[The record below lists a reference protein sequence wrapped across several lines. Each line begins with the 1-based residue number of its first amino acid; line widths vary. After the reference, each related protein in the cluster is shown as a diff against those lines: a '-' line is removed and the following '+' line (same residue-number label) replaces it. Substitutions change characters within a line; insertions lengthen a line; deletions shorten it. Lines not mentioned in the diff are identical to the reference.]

1 METKKHS
8 SSLPAG
14 TRRGRTKTT
23 QRSRWLGLLV
33 MLALLVGSGTAFGQ
47 NPADF
52 DLNAQSNVSGS
63 TILTRWSNWV
73 RSYKYSGT

>member
-1 METKKHS
+1 MNQQFTNPYARNS
-8 SSLPAG
+8 V
-14 TRRGRTKTT
+14 GR
-23 QRSRWLGLLV
+23 QRSRWLGLIV
-33 MLALLVGSGTAFGQ
+33 TFALLVGSGTAFGQ

-73 RSYKYSGT
+73 RSY